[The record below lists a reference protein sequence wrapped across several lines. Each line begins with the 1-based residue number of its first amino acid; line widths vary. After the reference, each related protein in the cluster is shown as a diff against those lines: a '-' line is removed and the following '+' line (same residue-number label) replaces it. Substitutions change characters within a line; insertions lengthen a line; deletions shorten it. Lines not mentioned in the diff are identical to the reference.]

1 MGACEGERIG
11 QVAILPHAARLF
23 SVASVASKREN
34 PGAAIIASYEPRG
47 DLLATESTLDVG
59 TMRVRILDDGVFI
72 TDAGNLFGGSRKM
85 RIRGA
90 MHAVLV
96 ETWDDLVLIDAGFG
110 PELPE
115 ALAERYELKREKS
128 LMDHLE
134 EAGHS
139 AEDVTH
145 VILSHLDADH
155 VGWALGPPSF
165 PNATVYVQEDA
176 LNEARDMPEGDGRR
190 EAVPAVERGI
200 EEDWCELQNG
210 SGEVVPGIR
219 LEVRAGHSAGHQIAW
234 IADAALYTADL
245 APAKIWLNPDL
256 ISGGDTD
263 PEAARRNRIEVLEE
277 AESRNAPVI
286 LYHEPDDFLVNV
298 RRTEKG
304 FKGIPIG
311 D

>member
-1 MGACEGERIG
+1 MT
-11 QVAILPHAARLF
+11 
-23 SVASVASKREN
+23 
-34 PGAAIIASYEPRG
+34 
-47 DLLATESTLDVG
+47 TESTLDVG
-59 TMRVRILDDGVFI
+59 TMRIHVLDDGVFI
-72 TDAGNLFGGSRKM
+72 TDASNLFGGSRRM

-96 ETWDDLVLIDAGFG
+96 ETGDGLVLIDAGFG

-115 ALAERYELKREKS
+115 VLADRYELKREKN
-128 LMDHLE
+128 LMDMLHE
-134 EAGHS
+134 MGHA

-155 VGWALGPPSF
+155 VGWALNPPSF
-165 PNATVYVQEDA
+165 PNATIYVQEDA
-176 LNEARDMPEGDGRR
+176 LEEARYMPEGDGRR
-190 EAVPAVERGI
+190 AAVPALERGA
-200 EEDWCELQNG
+200 EEGWCELQRG

-298 RRTEKG
+298 RRTETG
-304 FKGIPIG
+304 FKGVPIG